1 MTTDI
6 ESHYRIQYRR
16 YNIQSD
22 DPFFFPPLSING
34 ATKTERTMSGKTPQ
48 ISTNADKNV
57 DPVSSN
63 TKRLIGRFMASP
75 PTAVKMVAMAI
86 LVKSFVQSVFAGV
99 TCFSLISCFVV

>member
-1 MTTDI
+1 
-6 ESHYRIQYRR
+6 
-16 YNIQSD
+16 
-22 DPFFFPPLSING
+22 
-34 ATKTERTMSGKTPQ
+34 MSGKTPQ

-86 LVKSFVQSVFAGV
+86 LVKSFVQSVFCWCDMFFPHFMFCSIA
-99 TCFSLISCFVV
+99 